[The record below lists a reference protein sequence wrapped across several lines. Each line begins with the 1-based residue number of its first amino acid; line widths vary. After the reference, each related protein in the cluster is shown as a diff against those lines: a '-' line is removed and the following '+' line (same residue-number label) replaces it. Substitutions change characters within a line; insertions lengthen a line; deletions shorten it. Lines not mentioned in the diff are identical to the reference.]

1 MLNHAGAGG
10 LSMQI
15 FEQYESNVRS
25 YSRAFPVV
33 FTQAKGAFLIDE
45 QDRTYIDFLSGA
57 GSLNYGHNNPRL
69 KAAVLRYLEQ
79 DGITLSLDLATVAK
93 RQFIERFRST
103 ILAPRGLDY
112 KLQFTGPT
120 GANGVEAALKL
131 ARKVTGR
138 ANVVAFTGAFH
149 GLSAGALAVTANAYY
164 RNERFVNRS
173 NVSFLPFEGYVDGV
187 DSSRYLR
194 KAIQDTASGVD
205 LPAAIILE
213 TVQAEGGINVA
224 SSQWL
229 QNVQAICREYG
240 ILMIVDDIQVG
251 NGRTGTY
258 FSFERAGIVP
268 DIVVLSKSIG
278 GFGLPM
284 TVVLVRPELDD
295 WQPGE
300 HTGTFRG
307 NNLAFIAGAKAL
319 SYWEDDQL
327 SEHINRMGRRVA
339 AVLEQL
345 RLQHPETLPDSRG
358 LGLIWGLE
366 VADPEMAQAIRRVA
380 FERGL
385 IVELCGAR
393 DHVVKLLPPLTIEES
408 VLADGL
414 AILAS
419 TVALLQRN
427 ALVASPATP
436 AVDNSW
442 LVR

>member
-1 MLNHAGAGG
+1 
-10 LSMQI
+10 MQI
-15 FEQYESNVRS
+15 FDRFDQYESNVRT
-25 YSRAFPVV
+25 YCRAFPVV
-33 FTQAKGAFLIDE
+33 FSHAKSAFLIDE

-103 ILAPRGLDY
+103 ILGPRGLDY

-149 GLSAGALAVTANAYY
+149 GLSAGALAVTANTYY

-173 NVSFLPFEGYVDGV
+173 NVSFLPFEGYVDGL
-187 DSSRYLR
+187 DSSLYLR
-194 KAIQDTASGVD
+194 KAIEDTASGVD

-224 SSQWL
+224 SSEWL
-229 QNVQAICREYG
+229 VKVEAVCREYG

-258 FSFERAGIVP
+258 FSFERAGILP

-284 TVVLVRPELDD
+284 TMVLVKPELDD

-307 NNLAFIAGAKAL
+307 NNLAFIAGAEAL

-327 SEHINRMGRRVA
+327 SEHINRMGHRVA
-339 AVLEQL
+339 ASLEQL
-345 RLQHPETLPDSRG
+345 MRQHPETLPRYRG
-358 LGLIWGLE
+358 LGLIWGIE
-366 VADPEMAQAIRRVA
+366 VADPEMAKAVRRGA

-393 DHVVKLLPPLTIEES
+393 DNVVKILPPLTIEES

-414 AILAS
+414 SILENTIAHVLQSSTGPAATAS
-419 TVALLQRN
+419 SDVHN
-427 ALVASPATP
+427 PSLVS
-436 AVDNSW
+436 
-442 LVR
+442 

>member
-1 MLNHAGAGG
+1 MD
-10 LSMQI
+10 I
-15 FEQYESNVRS
+15 FEQYESNVRT

-33 FTQAKGAFLIDE
+33 FSHAKSAFLIDE

-103 ILAPRGLDY
+103 ILDRRGFDY

-149 GLSAGALAVTANAYY
+149 GLSTGALAVTANTYY

-173 NVSFLPFEGYVDGV
+173 NVSFLPFEGYVDRV

-194 KAIQDTASGVD
+194 RVIEDTASGVD
-205 LPAAIILE
+205 LPAAIIME

-229 QNVQAICREYG
+229 MTVQDVCREYD

-258 FSFERAGIVP
+258 FSFERAGILP

-278 GFGLPM
+278 GLGLPM
-284 TVVLVRPELDD
+284 TVVLVRPDLDD
-295 WQPGE
+295 WEPGE

-307 NNLAFIAGAKAL
+307 NNLAFIAGAEAM
-319 SYWEDDQL
+319 SYWEDDLL
-327 SEHINRMGRRVA
+327 SEHINHMGHLVSA
-339 AVLEQL
+339 SLEQMI
-345 RLQHPETLPDSRG
+345 RQHPKTLSCYRG
-358 LGLIWGLE
+358 LGLIWGIE
-366 VADPEMAQAIRRVA
+366 FSNPELAKAVRREA
-380 FERGL
+380 FERRL

-393 DHVVKLLPPLTIEES
+393 DNVVKILPPLTIEEA

-414 AILAS
+414 SILEN
-419 TVALLQRN
+419 TVAHVLQSSAVVSAEASSNVYKSLLIR
-427 ALVASPATP
+427 
-436 AVDNSW
+436 
-442 LVR
+442 

>member
-1 MLNHAGAGG
+1 
-10 LSMQI
+10 MQI
-15 FEQYESNVRS
+15 FDQYESNVRT
-25 YSRAFPVV
+25 YCRAFPVV
-33 FTQAKGAFLIDE
+33 FSRAKGALLIDE
-45 QDRTYIDFLSGA
+45 QDRPYIDFLSGA

-69 KAAVLRYLEQ
+69 KAAILRYLEQ
-79 DGITLSLDLATVAK
+79 DGVTLSLDLATVAK
-93 RQFIERFRST
+93 RRFIERFQST
-103 ILAPRGLDY
+103 ILAPRGFNY
-112 KLQFTGPT
+112 KFQFTGPT

-149 GLSAGALAVTANAYY
+149 GLSTGALAVTANTYY

-173 NVSFLPFEGYVDGV
+173 NASFLPFEGYVDGV
-187 DSSRYLR
+187 DSSCYLR
-194 KAIQDTASGVD
+194 KAIEDTASGVD

-213 TVQAEGGINVA
+213 TVQGEGGINVA

-229 QNVQAICREYG
+229 MKVQAVCREYG

-258 FSFERAGIVP
+258 FSFERAGILP

-284 TVVLVRPELDD
+284 TVVLVKPELDD

-307 NNLAFIAGAKAL
+307 NNLAFIAGAEAM

-327 SEHINRMGRRVA
+327 SEHINRMGRRVSA
-339 AVLEQL
+339 SLEQL
-345 RLQHPETLPDSRG
+345 TLRHPETLPRYRG

-366 VADPEMAQAIRRVA
+366 LADPEMAKAIRHGA

-393 DHVVKLLPPLTIEES
+393 DNVVKILPPLTIEES

-414 AILAS
+414 SILEN
-419 TVALLQRN
+419 TVAHVLQSSAVVSAAASSDVHNSLL
-427 ALVASPATP
+427 VK
-436 AVDNSW
+436 
-442 LVR
+442 